1 MDFYNFE
8 KYNDVF
14 CFKKLANDYQP
25 LLKTYTD
32 NYQTSKNAFLKEY
45 DENTE
50 LRFIES
56 QLYFCNEEIN
66 IQKSIISSLEKLD
79 RETFYYVRN
88 RISKKYLVYKK
99 VISFPD
105 ELDTDLK
112 DKSTI
117 NDEPNELKSSTIID
131 FTNQDEDED
140 EDEDLL
146 NMHATAENFIKFIS
160 NRITSLCLINKF
172 LEQRKLEFEN
182 ELNTTLSRVPANENL
197 LNWKGTQTEFIELIK
212 ALIENGNI
220 KGTQTEIISKLSKVF
235 NIDIKHP
242 NKLITDIKKRNN
254 GSETLFLDKLQK
266 SLLDYITQEK
276 KK

>member
-25 LLKTYTD
+25 LSKIYND
-32 NYQTSKNAFLKEY
+32 NYQASKNAFLKEY
-45 DENTE
+45 EENTE

-66 IQKSIISSLEKLD
+66 IQKSIITSLEKID

-99 VISFPD
+99 ILGFQD

-117 NDEPNELKSSTIID
+117 NDEPNELTASTIID
-131 FTNQDEDED
+131 STNDDEE

-146 NMHATAENFIKFIS
+146 NMHATAQNFIKFIS

-172 LEQRKLEFEN
+172 LEQRKQELEN
-182 ELNTTLSRVPANENL
+182 ELNTTLSIVPATENL
-197 LNWKGTQTEFIELIK
+197 LNWKGSQTEFIELIK
-212 ALIENGNI
+212 ALIENGNL
-220 KGTQTEIISKLSKVF
+220 KGTQTEIINQLSKVF
-235 NIDIKHP
+235 SIDIKHP
-242 NKLITDIKKRNN
+242 SKLITDIKKRNN

>member
-14 CFKKLANDYQP
+14 CFKKLENDYQP

-32 NYQTSKNAFLKEY
+32 NYQTSMNTFLKEY
-45 DENTE
+45 GENTE
-50 LRFIES
+50 FRFIES
-56 QLYFCNEEIN
+56 QLYFCNEEIKT
-66 IQKSIISSLEKLD
+66 QKSIITSLKKLD
-79 RETFYYVRN
+79 YETFYYVRN
-88 RISKKYLVYKK
+88 RISEKYFVYLKK
-99 VISFPD
+99 IGFQDD

-112 DKSTI
+112 DKNTN
-117 NDEPNELKSSTIID
+117 NDEPNELKSSTIIN
-131 FTNQDEDED
+131 FTNDEDED
-140 EDEDLL
+140 DEDLL

-160 NRITSLCLINKF
+160 NRITSLCLINEF
-172 LEQRKLEFEN
+172 LEQRKQKLER
-182 ELNTTLSRVPANENL
+182 ELTTILPTDPSPENL
-197 LNWKGTQTEFIELIK
+197 LKWNGTQTEFIELIK

-220 KGTQTEIISKLSKVF
+220 KGTQTQIISKLSNVF
-235 NIDIKHP
+235 NIVIKHP

-266 SLLDYITQEK
+266 SLLDYIAQEK

>member
-25 LLKTYTD
+25 LLKAYTD
-32 NYQTSKNAFLKEY
+32 NYQTSMNTFLKEY
-45 DENTE
+45 KENTE
-50 LRFIES
+50 FRFIES
-56 QLYFCNEEIN
+56 QLYFCNQEIK
-66 IQKSIISSLEKLD
+66 IQKSIITSLNKLD
-79 RETFYYVRN
+79 HETFYYVRN

-99 VISFPD
+99 IISFQN

-112 DKSTI
+112 DKNTN
-117 NDEPNELKSSTIID
+117 NDEPNELKAPTIID
-131 FTNQDEDED
+131 FKNED

-172 LEQRKLEFEN
+172 LEQRNQELER
-182 ELNTTLSRVPANENL
+182 ELNKTRPRVLATENL
-197 LNWKGTQTEFIELIK
+197 LNWNGTQTEFIELIK
-212 ALIENGNI
+212 ALVENGNI
-220 KGTQTEIISKLSKVF
+220 KGTQTEIISKLSNVF

>member
-1 MDFYNFE
+1 MDFYNYE

-32 NYQTSKNAFLKEY
+32 NYQTSKNTFLNEY
-45 DENTE
+45 SENTE

-56 QLYFCNEEIN
+56 QLYFCNEEIC
-66 IQKSIISSLEKLD
+66 IQKSIITSLIKLD
-79 RETFYYVRN
+79 HETFYFVRN
-88 RISKKYLVYKK
+88 RISEKYSIYLKK
-99 VISFPD
+99 IGFQDD
-105 ELDTDLK
+105 ELDKDLK
-112 DKSTI
+112 DKNTN
-117 NDEPNELKSSTIID
+117 NDEPNELKAATIIN
-131 FTNQDEDED
+131 FTNEV

-146 NMHATAENFIKFIS
+146 NMRATAENYIKFIS

-172 LEQRKLEFEN
+172 LEQRKQELEK
-182 ELNTTLSRVPANENL
+182 ELNTTLPTVPATENL
-197 LNWKGTQTEFIELIK
+197 LNWNGTQTEFIEFIK
-212 ALIENGNI
+212 ALVENGNI

-235 NIDIKHP
+235 NIDIKYP
-242 NKLITDIKKRNN
+242 NKLITDIKNRNN

-266 SLLDYITQEK
+266 SLLDYITREK